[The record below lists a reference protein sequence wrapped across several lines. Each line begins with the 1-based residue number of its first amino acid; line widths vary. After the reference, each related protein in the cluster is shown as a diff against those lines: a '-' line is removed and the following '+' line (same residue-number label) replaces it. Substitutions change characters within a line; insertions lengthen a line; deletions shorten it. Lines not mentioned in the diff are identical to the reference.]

1 VKHLDL
7 FSGIGG
13 FALAANRVAN
23 HNSPMSYTKF
33 NPDEM
38 EVERNGDDL
47 YCPHTQISTNGF
59 GTRGVCIKCGAF
71 IVGKELSPSANG
83 TAKE

>member
-1 VKHLDL
+1 
-7 FSGIGG
+7 
-13 FALAANRVAN
+13 
-23 HNSPMSYTKF
+23 
-33 NPDEM
+33 M

-71 IVGKELSPSANG
+71 IVGKELSPSAEG
-83 TAKE
+83 SK